1 MIDSDA
7 IGKLRR
13 RIPDCEFVDRIR
25 ELDLI
30 AGALP
35 YEVFREPV
43 AITELSNSGNSR
55 LVNLDAQ
62 YLTGWSR
69 HMAYSMRVRLRAL
82 EPSIVCELADGRALA
97 PQVLLRSHLEAA
109 AMSALCVE
117 ALKGCDIETL
127 SKLVPQTLFGTALF
141 NKAKRD
147 ERVAEMLTYS
157 EQRTITIS
165 HAMDA
170 LHRFTR
176 PDSEP
181 NTASIAYGLLCEASH
196 PNHRGTK
203 LFVQTENVDPAGEY
217 GWHVTYSGLE
227 SVPEKLTEKLVEV
240 LLFSMSAGYGA
251 TELLRNMH
259 ISDSREGVIVH
270 GVPPKVGEKILFDIL
285 QKAAPSKRRSP
296 PSGRG
301 GKRKRS
307 T

>member
-1 MIDSDA
+1 MIDSGA
-7 IGKLRR
+7 ISRLRR
-13 RIPDCEFVDRIR
+13 RIPECEYLDRIR

-43 AITELSNSGNSR
+43 AITELSNSGNNR
-55 LVNLDAQ
+55 LVNLDAH

-82 EPSIVCELADGRALA
+82 EPSIVRELADGHALA

-109 AMSALCVE
+109 AMSALC
-117 ALKGCDIETL
+117 LKTLKDCDIESL
-127 SKLVPQTLFGTALF
+127 SRLVPQTLFGTALF

-170 LHRFTR
+170 LHRFTH
-176 PDSEP
+176 PDGGP
-181 NTASIAYGLLCEASH
+181 NNTGIAYGLLCEASH

-203 LFVQTENVDPAGEY
+203 LFVQTENVEPAGEY
-217 GWHVTYSGLE
+217 GWHVIYSDLE
-227 SVPEKLTEKLVEV
+227 SVPEMLTEKLVEV
-240 LLFSMSAGYGA
+240 LIFSMSAGYGA

-270 GVPPKVGEKILFDIL
+270 GVPPKVGEKIWFDIL
-285 QKAAPSKRRSP
+285 QKTAPSKRRSS
-296 PSGRG
+296 PSRRSE
-301 GKRKRS
+301 KRKRS

>member
-1 MIDSDA
+1 MIDPNA
-7 IGKLRR
+7 IGKLRD

-25 ELDLI
+25 ELDVI

-43 AITELSNSGNSR
+43 AITELNKSGNNR
-55 LVNLDAQ
+55 LVNLDAH

-82 EPSIVCELADGRALA
+82 EPSIVHELADGRALA

-117 ALKGCDIETL
+117 TLKDCDIEAL

-141 NKAKRD
+141 SKAKRD

-176 PDSEP
+176 PGGGLN
-181 NTASIAYGLLCEASH
+181 NTSIAYGLLCEASH

-203 LFVQTENVDPAGEY
+203 LFVQTENIDPAGEY
-217 GWHVTYSGLE
+217 GWRVTYSDLE
-227 SVPEKLTEKLVEV
+227 SVPEQLTEKLVEV
-240 LLFSMSAGYGA
+240 LIFSMSAGYGA
-251 TELLRNMH
+251 TELLRNMQ
-259 ISDSREGVIVH
+259 ISDSEKGVVVH
-270 GVPPKVGEKILFDIL
+270 GVPPEVGNNIWFNIL
-285 QKAAPSKRRSP
+285 QKAVPSKRRSP
-296 PSGRG
+296 PPRRG

-307 T
+307 A